1 MLSVVRSS
9 LEFGEM
15 TNPNQLWEDVA
26 ILNALYEELMWEN
39 DDELEFII
47 EGNRI
52 VIYNKSQELET

>member
-1 MLSVVRSS
+1 
-9 LEFGEM
+9 M